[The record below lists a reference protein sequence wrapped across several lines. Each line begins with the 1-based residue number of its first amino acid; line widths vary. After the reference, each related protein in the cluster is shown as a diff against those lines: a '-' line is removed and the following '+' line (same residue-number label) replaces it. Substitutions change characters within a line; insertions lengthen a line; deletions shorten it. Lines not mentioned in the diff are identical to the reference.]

1 MTTLGL
7 GLSGA
12 NRVGSQFN
20 LLSGVSSDF
29 ALYTPE
35 AVLMNFIEMLKRS
48 NPMLRYGLTIAVPV
62 VIVGAALS
70 QFELAVWAFKTVKNC
85 LYARVTTRIRIGPDH
100 DLQKQLMIWLAKD
113 KLKDTHLLALADSR
127 EFSSPS
133 YPTSYPS
140 TEPPFDYDD
149 LDDYVEPAPTA
160 PAISEHEDT
169 NKLVFVPDVGQH
181 DFTFEGYRMR
191 FVKNIETY
199 HDPSTGK
206 PHEYEVVYVWCLSI
220 FAGARLLRRFLD
232 HVKKE
237 TTVTYEAMTWI
248 HRPQFIESMGR
259 GRNDVRW
266 DNGVMRPS
274 RKLDAVVLDKCIKD
288 PLLEDIQDYLNPRT
302 RRFYIDNG
310 IPYRKGYLMYGP
322 PGTGKTTFAAALAG
336 EYNLDVYM
344 VSLSHEELSDQYL
357 ETLFESLPI
366 RCIVLIEDIDSAG
379 IKRETMTNK
388 VAPKIPQPTAILP
401 PVLGGNAP
409 TPGPNNSDWWDG
421 RIMPL
426 PKKVVTLSGL
436 LNVLDGVRAAEGR
449 ILLMTSN
456 NPDALDKALVR
467 AGRIDKKV
475 LFGYASHEVAIKMFT
490 RIFTKSA
497 EQMLNGET
505 QFENVSQLAE
515 EFAALIPDNAMSPAL
530 IQCHLLS
537 HRTDPAAAVSTTPT
551 LVAEAMEEKRSGT
564 NVAGFEAG
572 LDLPPKT

>member
-20 LLSGVSSDF
+20 LLSGVSSDIAF
-29 ALYTPE
+29 YTPE
-35 AVLMNFIEMLKRS
+35 AVLMNFIVMLKRS

-70 QFELAVWAFKTVKNC
+70 QFDLAIWAFKAVKDC
-85 LYARVTTRIRIGPDH
+85 LYAQVTTRIRIGPDH
-100 DLQKQLMIWLAKD
+100 DLQKQLMKWLAEH

-127 EFSSPS
+127 DFPISP
-133 YPTSYPS
+133 
-140 TEPPFDYDD
+140 TEPTYDD
-149 LDDYVEPAPTA
+149 DDPDDDDEPTQTTA
-160 PAISEHEDT
+160 AVVEHEDT
-169 NKLVFVPDVGQH
+169 NKLIFVPDVGRH

-199 HDPSTGK
+199 HDPATGR

-220 FAGARLLRRFLD
+220 FAGAKLLRRFLD

-248 HRPQFIESMGR
+248 FRPEFVDSRGR
-259 GRNDVRW
+259 GRKEVRW

-274 RKLDAVVLDKCIKD
+274 RDLDTVVLDQSIKD
-288 PLLEDIQDYLNPRT
+288 PLLKDIQDYLNPST
-302 RRFYIDNG
+302 RRFYIKNG

-336 EYNLDVYM
+336 EYGLGVYM

-357 ETLFESLPI
+357 ETLFEALPTH
-366 RCIVLIEDIDSAG
+366 CIVLIEDIDSAG
-379 IKRETMTNK
+379 IKRESMTNK
-388 VAPKIPQPTAILP
+388 VAPKISQPTAIIP

-409 TPGPNNSDWWDG
+409 THGPDNSYWWDG

-515 EFAALIPDNAMSPAL
+515 EFATLIPTDAISPAL
-530 IQCHLLS
+530 IQCHLLG
-537 HRTDPAAAVSTTPT
+537 HRTDSVAAVSTTPS
-551 LVAEAMEEKRSGT
+551 LVAAALEEKRSGT
-564 NVAGFEAG
+564 NVAGYQAG
-572 LDLPPKT
+572 LEVPSKT